1 MIGATL
7 MGVALSFYRLKAI
20 SEERETKRDQEM
32 KAYIDKEV
40 QFVREIYTGQI
51 TELNKKVDRLL
62 DLIEKLRE
70 EIK

>member
-1 MIGATL
+1 MGATL
-7 MGVALSFYRLKAI
+7 LGIVLSFYRLKAI
-20 SEERETKRDQEM
+20 SEEREAKRDKEL
-32 KAYIDKEV
+32 KEYIDKEV